1 VVATLVL
8 VLILINI
15 FFRFKV
21 SKIYKTL
28 KNKGL
33 TQNIRTESMSGL
45 SSEDQ
50 QLVATFQTTMKR
62 SLLLLFVTLLC
73 IAGIFTYNYLNK

>member
-1 VVATLVL
+1 M
-8 VLILINI
+8 
-15 FFRFKV
+15 
-21 SKIYKTL
+21 YKAL

-33 TQNIRTESMSGL
+33 TQNLSAESMSRL
-45 SSEDQ
+45 SGEDQ

-73 IAGIFTYNYLNK
+73 IAGIFTYNYINK